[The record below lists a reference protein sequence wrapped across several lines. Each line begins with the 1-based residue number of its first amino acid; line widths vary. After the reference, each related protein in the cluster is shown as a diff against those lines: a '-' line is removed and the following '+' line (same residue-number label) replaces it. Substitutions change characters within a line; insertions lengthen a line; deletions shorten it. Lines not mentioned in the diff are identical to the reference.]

1 MWSACSGGTC
11 ESSRVEKGLGT
22 LKLIDI
28 IIAAD
33 PSVGWTGTHTHICHK
48 RLNGTRDK
56 GHGTQ
61 VRAELQPRAEVAPS
75 LAWRHLLK
83 RFTASAANRWPLNN
97 PLDNSTTSTVT
108 ATATVTVSRYRYRYG
123 RFTAAAAITNAASRT
138 RIRHVE
144 RGNDSLGALVLC
156 CNRAHI
162 PPSHS
167 TSHTPS
173 YPSHWPPL
181 PLTII
186 TTTRTFS
193 PLAARFLWRPQIMPH
208 SALSAKHT
216 PHPLRYTSMPCVIL
230 I

>member
-1 MWSACSGGTC
+1 MRQTQAWAQLAHSH
-11 ESSRVEKGLGT
+11 T
-22 LKLIDI
+22 L
-28 IIAAD
+28 
-33 PSVGWTGTHTHICHK
+33 PQTHTHTHNCHK

-56 GHGTQ
+56 GHGTR

-75 LAWRHLLK
+75 LAWRHLQM

-97 PLDNSTTSTVT
+97 PLDNSRATTVTAT
-108 ATATVTVSRYRYRYG
+108 ATATVTVSRCRYRYG
-123 RFTAAAAITNAASRT
+123 RFTAAVAITNAASTT

-144 RGNDSLGALVLC
+144 RGNDSLGALVPR
-156 CNRAHI
+156 CNR
-162 PPSHS
+162 
-167 TSHTPS
+167 THTAPS
-173 YPSHWPPL
+173 YPSSYPSWLTPWSPL
-181 PLTII
+181 PLANV

-216 PHPLRYTSMPCVIL
+216 LPTTPPPTPPPSMPCAIL